1 MTKIAIIM
9 DTHVGVRNDNPAF
22 HRYFE
27 RSMKFFLDEI
37 EKRNIR
43 HVIHGGDLF
52 DRRKYLNY
60 VSAHVC
66 RNWFLAPLDGMD
78 IETHVIAGNHDQ
90 YYKNT
95 YEINALDE
103 IVGDRYKNIYVYNT
117 SQTIEIDGFKILLV
131 PWINDANRQ
140 DTMDRIQDTDASVV
154 VGHLEMS
161 GFEMYKGIVMDHGDD
176 PAIFKKFK
184 LVLSGHYHH
193 RSQIG
198 NIQYMGA
205 FGEYTWADYDDPRGF
220 GILDTETLKLEFVR
234 NPYSMF
240 KVIHYDDKDN
250 TNILEDIKKIDYT
263 QYTDTYVK
271 VICKERTNAYAFDL
285 MMDSLMDESPTDVR
299 VVEDMSMIE
308 DLNEDEEIDEA
319 QDTVHILGR
328 YIEGLTLPVDTSK
341 MKTYMK
347 DIYTQALTQ
356 EKD

>member
-1 MTKIAIIM
+1 MSLVAVIM

-22 HRYFE
+22 HRNFE
-27 RSMKFFLDEI
+27 KSMRFFLDEI
-37 EKRNIR
+37 EKRDIQ

-60 VSAHVC
+60 VSANIC
-66 RNWFLAPLDGMD
+66 RSSFLMPLDGMD
-78 IETHVIAGNHDQ
+78 INTYIIAGNHDQ

-95 YEINALDE
+95 YEVNALDE
-103 IVGDRYKNIYVYNT
+103 IVGDRYSSITCYNT
-117 SQTIEIDGFKILLV
+117 AHTISIDDKDILLV

-140 DTMDRIQDTDASVV
+140 DTMDKIRDTKADVV
-154 VGHLEMS
+154 VGHLEMT

-220 GILDTETLKLEFVR
+220 GILDTETLQLEFIR
-234 NPYSMF
+234 NPYPMF

-250 TNILEDIKKIDYT
+250 TNILEDIKKMDYT

-271 VICKERTNAYAFDL
+271 VICKERTNSYAFDL
-285 MMDSLMDESPTDVR
+285 MMNSLSDAAPVDFS
-299 VVEDMSMIE
+299 VVEDMSQIE

-328 YIEGLTLPVDTSK
+328 YIDGLTLPVDTSK

-347 DIYTQALTQ
+347 EIYTQALTQ